1 MSSSSPV
8 CCFSEAYVCFC
19 GKVPVPE
26 VVESELFSDEEEAE
40 EELLEADAVEAWS
53 HHLVSFLL
61 LSFSVRGVCVCVRFH
76 TGYSVLLY
84 HPLSTFAHTY
94 LYLQYVYRDWDRLS
108 IACQSP
114 LRYYYLVL
122 LWNPADYIVVHISIF
137 WICTVYTTMIYLS
150 TLWICVYH
158 SHNINCKLDL
168 DHIDVVFDSI
178 DMCSLI
184 FR

>member
-76 TGYSVLLY
+76 TGSSVLLY

-114 LRYYYLVL
+114 LRYYYCIWYYFGILQIIL
-122 LWNPADYIVVHISIF
+122 LFTYRYSGYVQYILQ
-137 WICTVYTTMIYLS
+137 WYICLHYGFVYI
-150 TLWICVYH
+150 IV
-158 SHNINCKLDL
+158 I
-168 DHIDVVFDSI
+168 I
-178 DMCSLI
+178 
-184 FR
+184 